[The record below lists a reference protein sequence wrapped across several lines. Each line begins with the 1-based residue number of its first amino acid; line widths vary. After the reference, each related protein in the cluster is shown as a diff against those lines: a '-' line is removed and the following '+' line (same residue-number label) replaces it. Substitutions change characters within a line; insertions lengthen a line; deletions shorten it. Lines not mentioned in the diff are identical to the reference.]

1 MFGIKPEYF
10 IFSKKEKKGIG
21 VLGILLTISLIWT
34 WCLSPSKNSQVLP
47 STFQKY
53 GHEKKERS
61 KLPTSFFIFDPNTM
75 DSQTAL
81 LLGMTPKQI
90 KTSV

>member
-53 GHEKKERS
+53 GHEKKS
-61 KLPTSFFIFDPNTM
+61 DLNYLLPFLFLILIPWIV
-75 DSQTAL
+75 
-81 LLGMTPKQI
+81 KQLYCW
-90 KTSV
+90 V